1 MPRQSREKSG
11 TGIYQMIIRTVPLID
26 DAMGKKLS
34 VVYNVGSSG
43 YTYYY
48 SGNCI
53 YRNGT
58 LEKILVDGGYIT
70 LSGTTPTYHYYL
82 QDHLGNNRVVCN
94 ASGTIKQVNHY
105 YPFGGLFGESTGGST
120 QVYKYNGKEFDRING
135 LDWYDY
141 GARHMSPD
149 IGRFTTID
157 PKAEKY
163 YNMSPYA
170 YCTNNPINAIEPNG
184 EEEYEINYDGYII
197 ERNTFLR
204 KILSFFGIKDKYDR
218 VYIGDSDNPI
228 ISYPQ
233 GTINIKEN
241 SKSCTAIEIKK
252 DQDAELFFQT
262 IINNTDVEWAKIR
275 HSSNGNT
282 SNTIINE
289 HDDNEVSSSVRI
301 MESYTKE
308 GQQISLFDHSHPL
321 EKDFKYNGMPNI
333 PLLYP
338 PSDYDIKMAAK
349 HPNTLMRVYD
359 IYNKKIY
366 SYDSNGI
373 KKIYKR

>member
-1 MPRQSREKSG
+1 
-11 TGIYQMIIRTVPLID
+11 
-26 DAMGKKLS
+26 MGKKLS

-135 LDWYDY
+135 LDLYDY

-170 YCTNNPINAIEPNG
+170 YCANNPVNAIDLDGLDWLHVRGDTVFWYGGDVGDTSELMYSFASTSGYAEYDKDDNIITSYQKAVFQSIEDYGPTPEG
-184 EEEYEINYDGYII
+184 EYEINLTPSPDRHAQRKGSYLVPNDLGGIEMTEYDENGIHYSSPEWGKYRARMTPKSVKRKMKRNIKSFYIHDSEKGYTHGCI
-197 ERNTFLR
+197 E
-204 KILSFFGIKDKYDR
+204 IEHSFFDLLRYYRISNNSIK
-218 VYIGDSDNPI
+218 VIVQ
-228 ISYPQ
+228 YPSPKHITNG
-233 GTINIKEN
+233 GT
-241 SKSCTAIEIKK
+241 KK
-252 DQDAELFFQT
+252 
-262 IINNTDVEWAKIR
+262 
-275 HSSNGNT
+275 
-282 SNTIINE
+282 
-289 HDDNEVSSSVRI
+289 
-301 MESYTKE
+301 
-308 GQQISLFDHSHPL
+308 
-321 EKDFKYNGMPNI
+321 
-333 PLLYP
+333 
-338 PSDYDIKMAAK
+338 
-349 HPNTLMRVYD
+349 
-359 IYNKKIY
+359 
-366 SYDSNGI
+366 
-373 KKIYKR
+373 